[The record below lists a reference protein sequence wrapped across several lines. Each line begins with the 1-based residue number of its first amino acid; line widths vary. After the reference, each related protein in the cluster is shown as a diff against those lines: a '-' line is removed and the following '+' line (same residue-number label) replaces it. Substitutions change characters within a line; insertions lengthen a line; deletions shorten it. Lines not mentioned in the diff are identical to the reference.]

1 MFIYRQYK
9 GAYMDIEAVLIVD
22 DESLMRELVSEM
34 LKGKAKSII
43 PAQSGVEALE
53 IFKQIPKI
61 DIIITD
67 MNMPGMNGL
76 QLLEKIRQMDPIIP
90 VVVMTGYS
98 EIFGIEESLKSGV
111 EEYIKKPFK
120 REELEIIV
128 DRAIWRAISK
138 KRNIMLEYIITANE
152 LIAQSN
158 RPNKEQLLIVGER
171 IRSSI
176 NGGSCSNL
184 PKAGVNGKIA

>member
-9 GAYMDIEAVLIVD
+9 EAGMEIDAILIVD
-22 DESLMRELVSEM
+22 DENLMRELISEM
-34 LKGKAKSII
+34 LKDKAKSII
-43 PAQSGVEALE
+43 PAQNGPEALE
-53 IFKQIPKI
+53 VFKRIPKI

-90 VVVMTGYS
+90 VIVMTGYS

-111 EEYIKKPFK
+111 EEYIKKPFRK
-120 REELEIIV
+120 EELEIIV
-128 DRAIWRAISK
+128 DRAMWRAISK
-138 KRNIMLEYIITANE
+138 KRNIMLEYIIVANE

-158 RPNKEQLLIVGER
+158 KPNKEQLLIIGER
-171 IRSSI
+171 IRNSI
-176 NGGSCSNL
+176 NGSAPDSTKTGTQ
-184 PKAGVNGKIA
+184 VKIA